1 MNTNHPTSEALEQMR
16 QRYDRQKI
24 QAHDVQHAVHEQMW
38 LELVRA
44 LAAQGALNVETLAD
58 QLEAH
63 ALRAQG
69 HAGWY
74 WGLVSAAQRL
84 RQASCDPDSLVQ

>member
-1 MNTNHPTSEALEQMR
+1 MNPSEDEMKAMR
-16 QRYDRQKI
+16 QQFAT
-24 QAHDVQHAVHEQMW
+24 QQLEGHGVQLAVIEQMW

-74 WGLVSAAQRL
+74 WGLLSAAQKL